1 MFIQFWYLDEK
12 THSINVMIADESKGN
27 ESKVDS
33 YSLPQK
39 DKDKRVFQQ
48 TLILPRIV
56 VSKPQTIWI
65 TTLCDGQK
73 IQEYP
78 IEFLYK

>member
-12 THSINVMIADESKGN
+12 EHSVKVMMGDEVKQN
-27 ESKVDS
+27 KLEVDS
-33 YSLPQK
+33 YNLPQK
-39 DKDKRVFQQ
+39 NKDKRVFQQ

-56 VSKPQTIWI
+56 ISEPQTIWI
-65 TTLCDGQK
+65 TTSCDDK
-73 IQEYP
+73 NVQEYP